1 MSKTIRRYSSDF
13 KHDAVQYVES
23 HPDISMQDAADN
35 LGMPKDTLYG
45 WVKAYRRK
53 LRAGEGEPIK
63 GNLTDDE
70 KEIIRLKPEVLDDVK
85 KHEIFDYIKNNQH
98 MGKEAGTRHKKNVAA
113 YKEALEEMKTQKI
126 CPYCKLELV
135 LRQGKNGEFYGCRNF
150 PKCRYTLKK

>member
-23 HPDISMQDAADN
+23 YPDISMQDAADN

-63 GNLTDDE
+63 GTLTDDE
-70 KEIIRLKPEVLDDVK
+70 KEIIRLKRELKDTQD
-85 KHEIFDYIKNNQH
+85 
-98 MGKEAGTRHKKNVAA
+98 
-113 YKEALEEMKTQKI
+113 ALEI
-126 CPYCKLELV
+126 
-135 LRQGKNGEFYGCRNF
+135 
-150 PKCRYTLKK
+150 LKKAISILGD

>member
-53 LRAGEGEPIK
+53 LRACEGEPIK

-70 KEIIRLKPEVLDDVK
+70 KEIIRLKRELKDTQD
-85 KHEIFDYIKNNQH
+85 
-98 MGKEAGTRHKKNVAA
+98 
-113 YKEALEEMKTQKI
+113 ALEI
-126 CPYCKLELV
+126 
-135 LRQGKNGEFYGCRNF
+135 
-150 PKCRYTLKK
+150 LKKAISILGD

>member
-70 KEIIRLKPEVLDDVK
+70 KEIIRLKRELKDTQD
-85 KHEIFDYIKNNQH
+85 
-98 MGKEAGTRHKKNVAA
+98 
-113 YKEALEEMKTQKI
+113 ALEI
-126 CPYCKLELV
+126 
-135 LRQGKNGEFYGCRNF
+135 
-150 PKCRYTLKK
+150 LKKAISILVD

>member
-13 KHDAVQYVES
+13 KHDAVQYAVQYVES

-45 WVKAYRRK
+45 WVKACRRK

-70 KEIIRLKPEVLDDVK
+70 KEIIRLKRELKDTQD
-85 KHEIFDYIKNNQH
+85 
-98 MGKEAGTRHKKNVAA
+98 
-113 YKEALEEMKTQKI
+113 ALEI
-126 CPYCKLELV
+126 
-135 LRQGKNGEFYGCRNF
+135 
-150 PKCRYTLKK
+150 LKKAISILGD